1 MKGMEKRLAK
11 VRTFAAEQGIPV
23 HNVQLLNR
31 ALTHTSYANEH
42 RDEHVH
48 DNERLEFLGDAV
60 LDLVIGEYLFLKYPE
75 WTEGELTRAK
85 ASVVCESALAP
96 RSEYFHV
103 GEYLLL
109 GRGEEQTGG
118 RTRASILADAFE
130 AIIGAIYIDTS
141 YDEAAAFILTHLQ
154 VYLDK
159 IASGNYT
166 HDYKTDL
173 QELVQQQGEAEIR
186 YQLERDEGPDHD
198 KTFYMG
204 VYINGR
210 RCGTGMGK
218 SKKEAAQQA
227 AREALAT
234 MTENAR

>member
-1 MKGMEKRLAK
+1 MSKQEKRLAK
-11 VRTFAAEQGIPV
+11 VRAFAAEQGIPV
-23 HNVQLLNR
+23 HNVHLLNR

-42 RDEHVH
+42 REEHVH

-130 AIIGAIYIDTS
+130 AIVGAIYIDNS
-141 YDEAAAFILTHLQ
+141 YEQAAAFILTHLN
-154 VYLDK
+154 VYLEQ
-159 IASGNYT
+159 IESGDYA

-173 QELVQQQGEAEIR
+173 QEWVQRQGEAEIR
-186 YQLERDEGPDHD
+186 YQLEHDEGPDHD

-204 VYINGR
+204 VYINGTR
-210 RCGTGMGK
+210 YGTGTGK

-227 AREALAT
+227 AREAMAAL
-234 MTENAR
+234 TEQAR

>member
-31 ALTHTSYANEH
+31 AFTHTSYANEH

-60 LDLVIGEYLFLKYPE
+60 LDLVIGEYLFLKYTE

-109 GRGEEQTGG
+109 
-118 RTRASILADAFE
+118 
-130 AIIGAIYIDTS
+130 
-141 YDEAAAFILTHLQ
+141 
-154 VYLDK
+154 
-159 IASGNYT
+159 
-166 HDYKTDL
+166 
-173 QELVQQQGEAEIR
+173 
-186 YQLERDEGPDHD
+186 
-198 KTFYMG
+198 
-204 VYINGR
+204 
-210 RCGTGMGK
+210 
-218 SKKEAAQQA
+218 
-227 AREALAT
+227 
-234 MTENAR
+234 

>member
-1 MKGMEKRLAK
+1 MVGREKRLEK

-23 HNVQLLNR
+23 HNVELLNR

-42 RDEHVH
+42 REEHVH

-96 RSEYFHV
+96 RSEFFRV

-130 AIIGAIYIDTS
+130 AIIGAVYIDTS
-141 YDEAAAFILTHLQ
+141 YEQAAAFILTHLQ
-154 VYLDK
+154 MYLDR
-159 IASGNYT
+159 IDAGNYT

-173 QELVQQQGEAEIR
+173 QELVQAKGETEIR
-186 YQLERDEGPDHD
+186 YQLEHDEGPDHD

-204 VYINGR
+204 VYINGEQY
-210 RCGTGMGK
+210 GTGTGK

-227 AREALAT
+227 AREALTALQ
-234 MTENAR
+234 EQAR

>member
-1 MKGMEKRLAK
+1 MVGREKRLEK

-23 HNVQLLNR
+23 HNVELLNR

-42 RDEHVH
+42 REEHVH

-96 RSEYFHV
+96 RSEFFRV

-130 AIIGAIYIDTS
+130 AIIGAVYIDTS
-141 YDEAAAFILTHLQ
+141 YEQAAAFILTHLQ
-154 VYLDK
+154 TYLDR
-159 IASGNYT
+159 IDAGNYT

-173 QELVQQQGEAEIR
+173 QELVQAEGETEIR
-186 YQLERDEGPDHD
+186 YQLEHDEGPDHD

-204 VYINGR
+204 VYINGER
-210 RCGTGMGK
+210 YGTGTGK

-227 AREALAT
+227 AREALTALQ
-234 MTENAR
+234 EQAR